1 MPRVLAVDPKE
12 PQPEVIREAARVL
25 AGGGLVAFPTETV
38 YGLGARGLRPE
49 EVARI
54 FAAKGRP
61 RAHPLILHVADVAM
75 ARSLAADFTAEASLL
90 ASRFW
95 PGPLTLVVPR
105 APSVPDAATG
115 GLDSVGIRAP
125 AHPVALALIAAAGEP
140 LAAPS
145 ANAHL
150 HVSPTTA
157 AHVVRS
163 LGDAVDLVLDGG
175 PSARG
180 IESTVLDVTGPVPT
194 VLRPGAVS
202 LEALRAALPTVA
214 WAASTVTEADAK
226 RASPGL
232 AAKHYAPRTR
242 VELVPGAEVGS
253 SLSRALGDGVTV
265 AAITWSAPATASVR
279 ALAPRVTR
287 AISMPGDAEGYAAA
301 LFAALHDADA
311 ADVGLLVV
319 EAVPDDAAWW
329 AVRDRLA
336 RAAHA

>member
-54 FAAKGRP
+54 FVAKGRP
-61 RAHPLILHVADVAM
+61 TAHPLILHVTDVAM
-75 ARSLAADFTAEASLL
+75 ARTLAASFTPEASRL

-105 APSVPDAATG
+105 AAQVPDGATG
-115 GLDSVGIRAP
+115 GLPSVGLRAP
-125 AHPVALALIAAAGEP
+125 AHPVALALIAAVGEP

-163 LGDAVDLVLDGG
+163 LGDRVDLVLDGG

-202 LEALRAALPTVA
+202 LEALRAVVPAVR
-214 WAASTVTEADAK
+214 WAETTIGDPETK

-242 VELVPGAEVGS
+242 VELAPSVEVGAR
-253 SLSRALGDGVTV
+253 LSRALDEGLTV
-265 AAITWSAPATASVR
+265 AAITWSDEATKAVR
-279 ALAPRVTR
+279 ALAPRVAR
-287 AISMPGDAEGYAAA
+287 AISMPSDGEGYAAA

-311 ADVGLLVV
+311 AEVGLLVV
-319 EAVPDDAAWW
+319 EAVPDDATWW